1 MQKDKFYKP
10 QSFPIDPRE
19 FDPYRGTRVF
29 SDFFQL
35 EDWTGYNTTT
45 SPTDGVAPSAASTF
59 DYTDA
64 RGVVAGVGSVGLA
77 AAKDN
82 GTKSEIRD
90 RTSNSVNPGI
100 MFGKSEMDFVARCK
114 WFTSASEQTFRV
126 GFYDDVADLSG
137 TNESRYGLYFFVK
150 NAVSTT
156 NLYLGIFNDWTGTA
170 SATSYKF
177 VKDTGIVLD
186 SYRTLGIFVNK
197 DATDVVFTIDGVVV
211 HRQSN
216 DIPNYLR
223 GSWVGTAA
231 RRLQCGIA
239 LQATATTT
247 NSSSASIDYMQFR
260 HFTDRNI

>member
-19 FDPYRGTRVF
+19 YDPYRGTRVF

-45 SPTDGVAPSAASTF
+45 TGAEGVAPTAASTF
-59 DYTDA
+59 DYSDLT
-64 RGVVAGVGSVGLA
+64 GTVAGIGAIGILS
-77 AAKDN
+77 AKTI
-82 GTKSEIRD
+82 GAKSEIRD
-90 RTSNSVNPGI
+90 RTSNSVDPGI

-114 WFTSASEQTFRV
+114 WSTSAPEQTFRV

-137 TNESRYGLYFFVK
+137 ANESRYGLYFFVK
-150 NAVSTT
+150 NAASSS
-156 NLYLGIFNDWTGTA
+156 NLFLGIFNDWTGSA

-177 VKDTGIVLD
+177 VKDTGISLVT
-186 SYRTLGIFVNK
+186 YRTLGIWVNK
-197 DATDVVFTIDGVVV
+197 EANDVVFTIDGVVV

-216 DIPNYLR
+216 DIPNFLR
-223 GSWVGTAA
+223 GSWVGTAS

-239 LQATATTT
+239 LQSTGTT
-247 NSSSASIDYMQFR
+247 SSASTASVDYMQFR

>member
-45 SPTDGVAPSAASTF
+45 VGAEGVAPKAESTF
-59 DYTDA
+59 DYSDA
-64 RGVVAGVGSVGLA
+64 RGTVAGIGSIGLGISVTA
-77 AAKDN
+77 GA
-82 GTKSEIRD
+82 KSEIRD
-90 RTSNSVNPGI
+90 RTSNSVDPGI

-114 WFTSASEQTFRV
+114 WSSSATEQTLRV

-137 TNESRYGLYFFVK
+137 ANESRYGLYFFVK
-150 NAVSTT
+150 NAISSS

-177 VKDTGIVLD
+177 VKDTGILLD
-186 SYRTLGIFVNK
+186 THRTLGIFVNK

-211 HRQSN
+211 HRQTN

-223 GSWVGTAA
+223 GSWVGTAS
-231 RRLQCGIA
+231 RRLQCGFA
-239 LQATATTT
+239 LQATGTT
-247 NSSSASIDYMQFR
+247 SSTSNAYVDYMQFR

>member
-1 MQKDKFYKP
+1 MQKDRFYKP

-35 EDWTGYNTTT
+35 EDWTGYNTSTAGAEG
-45 SPTDGVAPSAASTF
+45 SPPSATSTF
-59 DYTDA
+59 EYTDPL
-64 RGVVAGVGSVGLA
+64 GPVAGIGLISITSGKTIGA
-77 AAKDN
+77 
-82 GTKSEIRD
+82 KSELRD
-90 RTSNSVNPGI
+90 RTSNSVDPGI

-114 WFTSASEQTFRV
+114 WSATATEQTFRV

-137 TNESRYGLYFFVK
+137 ANESRYGLYFFVK
-150 NAVSTT
+150 NAVSSS

-177 VKDTGIVLD
+177 VKDTGITLE
-186 SYRTLGIFVNK
+186 SYRTLGIYVNK

-223 GSWVGTAA
+223 GSWVGTAS

-239 LQATATTT
+239 LQSTGTTSAV
-247 NSSSASIDYMQFR
+247 SSGSVDYMQFR